1 VSGKL
6 APRCAGWRVAQ
17 QSIDD
22 ANDDPA
28 KAGTTSREVLGN
40 PFVVPPLGGSFKPVV
55 PIQAWLRLVI
65 QFMLGIGNAHI
76 YHQDMSR
83 DARYEVN

>member
-1 VSGKL
+1 MKL
-6 APRCAGWRVAQ
+6 QFDIEYIVCFR
-17 QSIDD
+17 
-22 ANDDPA
+22 
-28 KAGTTSREVLGN
+28 N